1 MIKKLLVAVLV
12 IYVVVTS
19 TYFIYKYAPYLEQYF
34 KVTTAQDQEA
44 PKETQKEEVEAKA
57 PEKECAS
64 FAIGHIA
71 IDQFRVQTRFLSSA
85 SVNSPAFSQN
95 DLQKALATLSCDKA
109 RQKALIYYNSKPV
122 AIASI
127 KSFDYSKPLADGSD
141 MRPEFYTVLTVEKK
155 LADFPDNG
163 YVIAVYD
170 YYDSRMDLYNS
181 TDQAVTDEDETLIA
195 GSCNT
200 IYYQVVG
207 DEGPKRTEVEY
218 AAIKGL
224 LNMSG
229 IKDLAVL
236 ATWTGTG
243 LPKGVNYTAVFA
255 LHINKDGSASRH
267 PLFPITKMRNS
278 TLHLEQMLDLNND
291 GYMEVVVRKNRDG
304 NDTFMIYQY
313 DKDKDAYISIGD
325 QLGE

>member
-1 MIKKLLVAVLV
+1 MTVIKKLLIAFLV

-19 TYFIYKYAPYLEQYF
+19 TYFIYKYAPYIEQYF
-34 KVTTAQDQEA
+34 KGTVAVVQET
-44 PKETQKEEVEAKA
+44 PKEEQKEEVKA

-71 IDQFRVQTRFLSSA
+71 IDQFRVQTRFLASA
-85 SVNSPAFSQN
+85 SADSPAFSQN
-95 DLQKALATLSCDKA
+95 DLQAALSTLSCDKA
-109 RQKALIYYNSKPV
+109 RQKALIYYDSKPV

-127 KSFDYSKPLADGSD
+127 QSFDYSKPLADGSD
-141 MRPEFYTVLTVEKK
+141 MKPEFYTVLKVEKK
-155 LADFPDNG
+155 LANFPDNG

-170 YYDSRMDLYNS
+170 YYDSRMDFYNS
-181 TDQAVTDEDETLIA
+181 TNQEVTDQDESLIS
-195 GSCNT
+195 GSCST

-207 DEGPKRTEVEY
+207 EDPQKTEVEY
-218 AAIKGL
+218 AAIKGP

-236 ATWTGTG
+236 ATWTGGPG
-243 LPKGVNYTAVFA
+243 LPKGINYTAVFN

-304 NDTFMIYQY
+304 NDTFMIYRY
-313 DKDKDAYISIGD
+313 DRDKDAYISEGD